1 MSRCLNDYEL
11 QAVADNEASPEQS
24 THAEHCP
31 RCAERLAA
39 RVGLTARA
47 TTAAGS
53 GELPPG
59 VRDAIRSRLHTTPGA
74 GATTLRPI
82 RTVPPWA
89 WAAPLAAAAAVILFF
104 VIVPG
109 VDRQTT
115 VSAAE
120 ILGRSRTALAAP
132 VSGIEVLTYDLELAG
147 VLADLVP
154 DEQAG
159 HFTVQELVDHDH
171 DGRYRIVKLA
181 PNGQMVG
188 GAADDPLRGTRARY
202 MRADGR
208 GFLLRFDGASPTFLS
223 LPALKRT
230 ALQTFI
236 GLMQTGRTQT
246 MREVQRDGEACYEID
261 VPGSGVS
268 AGMLIALDRARAVV
282 TAADARL
289 VEFSAAGT
297 AAERPFTIDFALRS
311 RELRPAAGA
320 QDSDF
325 DIAAQPGDIVLQG
338 DASNNPI
345 WDVLAR
351 ALGAIPAAPAKAAV
365 PEDKPPARN

>member
-1 MSRCLNDYEL
+1 
-11 QAVADNEASPEQS
+11 
-24 THAEHCP
+24 
-31 RCAERLAA
+31 
-39 RVGLTARA
+39 
-47 TTAAGS
+47 
-53 GELPPG
+53 
-59 VRDAIRSRLHTTPGA
+59 
-74 GATTLRPI
+74 LRPI
-82 RTVPPWA
+82 RTLPRWA
-89 WAAPLAAAAAVILFF
+89 WAAPLAAAAAVLLFF

-109 VDRQTT
+109 IDRRTT

-120 ILGRSRTALAAP
+120 ILGRSRTALAAQS
-132 VSGIEVLTYDLELAG
+132 SGIEVLTYDLELAG

-154 DEQAG
+154 EEQSG
-159 HFTVQELVDHDH
+159 RFTVQELVDHDH
-171 DGRYRIVKLA
+171 EGRYRVVKLA
-181 PNGQMVG
+181 ADGKMVG

-208 GFLLRFDGASPTFLS
+208 GFLLRFEGATSTFLS

-236 GLMQTGRTQT
+236 GLMQAGRMQT
-246 MREVQRDGEACYEID
+246 MREVQRGREACYEIV
-261 VPGSGVS
+261 VPGSGVT
-268 AGMLIALDRARAVV
+268 GMLVTLDRARAVV

-297 AAERPFTIDFALRS
+297 AADRPFTIDFTLRS
-311 RELRPAAGA
+311 RELRPATTA

-325 DIAAQPGDIVLQG
+325 DLAAQPGDIVLQG

-351 ALGAIPAAPAKAAV
+351 ALGAIPAGTAKAGS
-365 PEDKPPARN
+365 PGGSRN

>member
-1 MSRCLNDYEL
+1 MSRCLNEHEL
-11 QAVADNEASPEQS
+11 QAVADNEASPE
-24 THAEHCP
+24 HAAHAAGCL
-31 RCAERLAA
+31 RCAEHLAA
-39 RVGLTARA
+39 RVRLTTRA

-53 GELPPG
+53 GELPPAA
-59 VRDAIRSRLHTTPGA
+59 RDAIRSRLRGTPGA

-82 RTVPPWA
+82 RTASRWA
-89 WAAPLAAAAAVILFF
+89 WAVPLAAATAVILFF

-109 VDRQTT
+109 IDRRTT

-120 ILGRSRTALAAP
+120 VLGRSRTALAAP
-132 VSGIEVLTYDLELAG
+132 ASGIEVLTYDLELAG
-147 VLADLVP
+147 VLADLIP
-154 DEQAG
+154 EEQSG
-159 HFTVQELVDHDH
+159 RFTVQELVDHDH

-181 PNGQMVG
+181 ADGQMVG

-208 GFLLRFDGASPTFLS
+208 GFLLRFEGATPTFLS

-236 GLMQTGRTQT
+236 GLMQAGRTQT

-261 VPGSGVS
+261 VPGSGVT
-268 AGMLIALDRARAVV
+268 AGMLVTLDRARALV

-297 AAERPFTIDFALRS
+297 VAERPFTIDFKLRS
-311 RELRPAAGA
+311 RELRPASTA

-325 DIAAQPGDIVLQG
+325 DIVAQPGDIVLQG

-351 ALGAIPAAPAKAAV
+351 ALGAIPAGTAKAGSPGGSV
-365 PEDKPPARN
+365 QSRD

>member
-1 MSRCLNDYEL
+1 MSRCLNEYEL
-11 QAVADNEASPEQS
+11 QAVADNEASRE
-24 THAEHCP
+24 HAAHVEHCP
-31 RCAERLAA
+31 QCAERLAA
-39 RVGLTARA
+39 RVRLTARV
-47 TTAAGS
+47 TPAAGS

-59 VRDAIRSRLHTTPGA
+59 VRDAIRSRLQGSPGT

-82 RTVPPWA
+82 RTVPRWA
-89 WAAPLAAAAAVILFF
+89 WAAPLAAAAAVLLFF

-109 VDRQTT
+109 IDRRTT

-120 ILGRSRTALAAP
+120 ILGRSRTALAAQS
-132 VSGIEVLTYDLELAG
+132 SGIEVLTYDLELAG

-154 DEQAG
+154 EEQSG
-159 HFTVQELVDHDH
+159 RFTVQELVDHDH
-171 DGRYRIVKLA
+171 EGRYRVVKLA
-181 PNGQMVG
+181 ADGQMVG

-202 MRADGR
+202 MWADGR
-208 GFLLRFDGASPTFLS
+208 GFLLRFEGATSTFLS

-236 GLMQTGRTQT
+236 GLMQAGRMQT
-246 MREVQRDGEACYEID
+246 MREVQRDGEACYEIV
-261 VPGSGVS
+261 VPGSGVTT
-268 AGMLIALDRARAVV
+268 GMLVTLDRARAVV
-282 TAADARL
+282 TAVDARL

-297 AAERPFTIDFALRS
+297 AADRPFTIDFALRS
-311 RELRPAAGA
+311 REVRPATTA

-351 ALGAIPAAPAKAAV
+351 ALGAIPAGTAK
-365 PEDKPPARN
+365 PGTPGGSRD

>member
-1 MSRCLNDYEL
+1 MSRCLNEYEL
-11 QAVADNEASPEQS
+11 QAVADNEA
-24 THAEHCP
+24 THEHSAHAAQCP
-31 RCAERLAA
+31 GCAERLAA
-39 RVGLTARA
+39 RVRLTTHA

-53 GELPPG
+53 GELPPA
-59 VRDAIRSRLHTTPGA
+59 VRDAIRSRLHGSPGA

-82 RTVPPWA
+82 RTVPRWA
-89 WAAPLAAAAAVILFF
+89 WAGPLAAAAAVILFF

-109 VDRQTT
+109 IDRRTT

-120 ILGRSRTALAAP
+120 MLGRSRTALAARA
-132 VSGIEVLTYDLELAG
+132 SGIEVLTYDLELAG

-154 DEQAG
+154 EEQAG
-159 HFTVQELVDHDH
+159 RFTVQELVDHDH
-171 DGRYRIVKLA
+171 DGRYRVVKLA
-181 PNGQMVG
+181 ADGQMVG

-202 MRADGR
+202 VRADGR
-208 GFLLRFDGASPTFLS
+208 GFLLRFEGATPTFLS

-236 GLMQTGRTQT
+236 GLMQAGRTQT
-246 MREVQRDGEACYEID
+246 MRDVQRDGEACYEID
-261 VPGSGVS
+261 VPGSGVT
-268 AGMLIALDRARAVV
+268 AGMLVTLDRARAVV

-311 RELRPAAGA
+311 RELRPAATA
-320 QDSDF
+320 QDNDF
-325 DIAAQPGDIVLQG
+325 DLAAQPGDIVLQG
-338 DASNNPI
+338 DASSNPI

-351 ALGAIPAAPAKAAV
+351 ALGAIPAGTTKAEG
-365 PEDKPPARN
+365 PGGNPLSRN

>member
-1 MSRCLNDYEL
+1 MSRCLNEYEL
-11 QAVADNEASPEQS
+11 QAVADNEASPEHS

-39 RVGLTARA
+39 RVRLTARA

-53 GELPPG
+53 GELSPG
-59 VRDAIRSRLHTTPGA
+59 VRDAIRSRLHGNQGA

-82 RTVPPWA
+82 RTVPRWA
-89 WAAPLAAAAAVILFF
+89 WAVPLAAAAAVILVL
-104 VIVPG
+104 VIIPG
-109 VDRQTT
+109 IDRRTT

-132 VSGIEVLTYDLELAG
+132 ASGIEVLTYDLELAG
-147 VLADLVP
+147 LLADLVP

-236 GLMQTGRTQT
+236 GLMQAGRMQT
-246 MREVQRDGEACYEID
+246 MREVQREGEACYEID

-268 AGMLIALDRARAVV
+268 AGMLVALDRARAVV

-311 RELRPAAGA
+311 RELRPAATA

-338 DASNNPI
+338 DASNNPM

-351 ALGAIPAAPAKAAV
+351 ALGAIPAGTAKAAT
-365 PEDKPPARN
+365 PGGRLQSRN

>member
-1 MSRCLNDYEL
+1 
-11 QAVADNEASPEQS
+11 
-24 THAEHCP
+24 
-31 RCAERLAA
+31 
-39 RVGLTARA
+39 
-47 TTAAGS
+47 
-53 GELPPG
+53 
-59 VRDAIRSRLHTTPGA
+59 
-74 GATTLRPI
+74 
-82 RTVPPWA
+82 
-89 WAAPLAAAAAVILFF
+89 
-104 VIVPG
+104 
-109 VDRQTT
+109 
-115 VSAAE
+115 
-120 ILGRSRTALAAP
+120 
-132 VSGIEVLTYDLELAG
+132 
-147 VLADLVP
+147 
-154 DEQAG
+154 
-159 HFTVQELVDHDH
+159 
-171 DGRYRIVKLA
+171 
-181 PNGQMVG
+181 
-188 GAADDPLRGTRARY
+188 
-202 MRADGR
+202 
-208 GFLLRFDGASPTFLS
+208 
-223 LPALKRT
+223 
-230 ALQTFI
+230 
-236 GLMQTGRTQT
+236 

-351 ALGAIPAAPAKAAV
+351 ALGAIPAGPAKAAV